1 MDVSNEQSYMEMIHA
16 LQLYKAQVTQT
27 CGVMLKA
34 ADDCLDNTMGDASA
48 VKTAKQ
54 LSACCKKIQPQLEE
68 VERIAKDL
76 TRELEELR
84 RTTKNEES

>member
-16 LQLYKAQVTQT
+16 LQLYDAQVTQI

-34 ADDCLDNTMGDASA
+34 ADDCLDNTMGDANA
-48 VKTAKQ
+48 VKTAKE
-54 LSACCKKIQPQLEE
+54 LSACCKKIQPQLQE
-68 VERIAKDL
+68 VERIAKEL
-76 TRELEELR
+76 ERELDELR